1 MDTQQIVLT
10 VLAFAVLLAIFFI
23 KEAINKKKGES
34 GEDMEKIRRV
44 VAKLLPDSASYT
56 VAYAYYQKKKYA
68 GNRTTTYYYHYA
80 IAFKPGALFVAPIT
94 YDDGELGYKS
104 GAVLTKENLGQVK
117 LDGAETVREG
127 LFFLAPHL
135 TNNHWIMENRIYITT
150 IGNHWFYK

>member
-80 IAFKPGALFVAPIT
+80 IAFKPGLFLSRPSPMTTGSWA
-94 YDDGELGYKS
+94 
-104 GAVLTKENLGQVK
+104 TK
-117 LDGAETVREG
+117 AE
-127 LFFLAPHL
+127 PC
-135 TNNHWIMENRIYITT
+135 
-150 IGNHWFYK
+150 